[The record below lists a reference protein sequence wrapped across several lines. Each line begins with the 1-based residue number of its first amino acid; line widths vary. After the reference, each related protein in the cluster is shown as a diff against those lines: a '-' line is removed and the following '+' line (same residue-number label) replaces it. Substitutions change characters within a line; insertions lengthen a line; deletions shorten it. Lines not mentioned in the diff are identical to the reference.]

1 MDLTKSFQSFAWCK
15 PEWCFPSMSKET
27 NELLRQCSEVTPDE
41 QGDNVDEVIAKSKA
55 FPIPFPIE
63 TVRLEKLKV
72 RRPIEKLKKN
82 IASTYPLIHER
93 VLLLMT
99 HFLIYKREF
108 GSSIEKELYKDM
120 GVPQL
125 IDRILKKRAITF
137 MGQADKYLLIT
148 GEKGSLLSGLSP
160 QEKKQVRAKRFRGS
174 EGWESVGTV
183 NQRPPLILENCL
195 SYDEMKL
202 SAMVFVSGYTECI
215 NDGERKNSGVVCE
228 ETAEPD
234 AIMIGKLSLDGSLLS
249 GLSPQEKKQVRAK
262 RFRGSEGWESV
273 GTVNQRPPLIL
284 ENCLSYDEMKLSAMV
299 FVSGYTECINDGER
313 KNSGVV
319 CEETAEPDAIMIGC
333 IGPRFQRDF
342 RMDYEDILITEE
354 QNVPEH
360 GYGEEVTPTTCLN
373 VLKNTYVRNNTS
385 AKHMWRQMWS
395 EFYQVHSYTYDE
407 LTSYVDSAVHRDAQ
421 RKYTERYVRLPR
433 AGCVFDNEV
442 YYKRLAV
449 LTDTVLVEA
458 DDRAREVAKMAFVN
472 VIGYGLG
479 VWKISKHQV
488 DVFVLSVCS
497 RVKQLLRRELLQHVT
512 DVNFSYITP
521 TEPVLAMF
529 TNSSGSGPDAVYKVF
544 FESKK
549 HPRGGINVQIKRRE
563 PSSRLQGDD
572 EGKLLVMTYPWD
584 GNAHPGN
591 EFWLGS
597 LTGSG
602 DPAAA
607 CSTQV
612 AELHNAHINRS
623 VNANNT
629 RVATR
634 QGLRTLSQYTQLQP
648 A

>member
-27 NELLRQCSEVTPDE
+27 NELLRQ
-41 QGDNVDEVIAKSKA
+41 
-55 FPIPFPIE
+55 
-63 TVRLEKLKV
+63 LEKLKV

-120 GVPQL
+120 SVPQL

-234 AIMIGKLSLDGSLLS
+234 AVI
-249 GLSPQEKKQVRAK
+249 
-262 RFRGSEGWESV
+262 
-273 GTVNQRPPLIL
+273 
-284 ENCLSYDEMKLSAMV
+284 
-299 FVSGYTECINDGER
+299 
-313 KNSGVV
+313 
-319 CEETAEPDAIMIGC
+319 IGC

-373 VLKNTYVRNNTS
+373 VLKNTYIRNNTS

-458 DDRAREVAKMAFVN
+458 DERAKEVAKMAFVN
-472 VIGYGLG
+472 VIGCGLG

-497 RVKQLLRRELLQHVT
+497 RVKQLLRRELLQHVS
-512 DVNFSYITP
+512 DVNFAYITP
-521 TEPVLAMF
+521 SDSVLVCSRVKQLLRRELLQHVSDANFAYITPSDPVLAMF
-529 TNSSGSGPDAVYKVF
+529 TNISGSGPDAVYKVF

-612 AELHNAHINRS
+612 SELHNAHINRS
-623 VNANNT
+623 VSANNT

-634 QGLRTLSQYTQLQP
+634 QGLRNLSQYTQLQP

>member
-1 MDLTKSFQSFAWCK
+1 MDYLCRLPTVIHRNNAKSQYLKHFHSVFAASRINLFRPVVENRLYLAARKRQKLQTMDLTKSFQSFTWCK

-27 NELLRQCSEVTPDE
+27 NELLRQCSEITPDE
-41 QGDNVDEVIAKSKA
+41 QGDDVDEVIAKSKA
-55 FPIPFPIE
+55 FPISFPIE

-72 RRPIEKLKKN
+72 RRPVEKLKKN

-120 GVPQL
+120 SVPQL

-234 AIMIGKLSLDGSLLS
+234 AVI
-249 GLSPQEKKQVRAK
+249 
-262 RFRGSEGWESV
+262 
-273 GTVNQRPPLIL
+273 
-284 ENCLSYDEMKLSAMV
+284 
-299 FVSGYTECINDGER
+299 
-313 KNSGVV
+313 
-319 CEETAEPDAIMIGC
+319 IGC

-458 DDRAREVAKMAFVN
+458 DERAKEVSKMAFVN
-472 VIGYGLG
+472 VIGCGLG

-497 RVKQLLRRELLQHVT
+497 RVKQLLRRELLQHVS
-512 DVNFSYITP
+512 DVNFAYITP
-521 TEPVLAMF
+521 SDPVLAMF
-529 TNSSGSGPDAVYKVF
+529 TNTSGSGPDAVYKVF

-612 AELHNAHINRS
+612 SELHNAHINRS

-634 QGLRTLSQYTQLQP
+634 QGLRNLSQYTQLQP